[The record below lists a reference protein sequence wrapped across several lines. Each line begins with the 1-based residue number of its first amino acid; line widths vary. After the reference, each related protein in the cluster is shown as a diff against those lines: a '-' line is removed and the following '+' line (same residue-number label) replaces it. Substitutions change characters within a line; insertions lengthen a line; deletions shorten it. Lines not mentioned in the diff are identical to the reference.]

1 MKLSQSISYP
11 KWVVLQLI
19 ENCNLRCNM
28 CYEWGETGS
37 YHDKEKL
44 SCLDYDLV
52 LQIIKDC
59 LPGKPYFEFFG
70 GEPMLYPQIA
80 EVIRSIRAAGCE
92 LGIPTNGTL
101 IEKHAEMLVETQPTR
116 LWISLDGPERINDR
130 QRGKGVFQKV
140 IKGIDKLYELRS
152 AKNSEFPQIGIT
164 FVITP
169 LNYAYIDEFF
179 FSSIDISK
187 IDCIS
192 LEFQN
197 YATEE
202 QYQQYAEMLATEFGI
217 FSSPCAKGYVQ
228 DPAQFSQMDFEI
240 VVDRMLKV
248 KNFCK
253 KNGIQFAAQAKTIE
267 LDNIRNYYTA
277 NWEKMDDRRSRCALP
292 WTYLEISAQGDATVC
307 HTFYDIPLGNVHQES
322 ILDIWNGEKINK
334 VRDRLRKQLYP
345 ICTACC
351 RYYSNSLS

>member
-37 YHDKEKL
+37 YHEKEKL

-80 EVIRSIRAAGCE
+80 EVIRSIREAGCE

-217 FSSPCAKGYVQ
+217 FSSPCAKGYVL

-248 KNFCK
+248 KNFCRE
-253 KNGIQFAAQAKTIE
+253 NGIQFAAQAKTIE

-292 WTYLEISAQGDATVC
+292 WTYLEISAAGEVTVC
-307 HTFYDIPLGNVHQES
+307 HTFYDLPLGNVYQES